1 MEKIKTKNEKLAEE
15 RKMDVIK
22 KKEAELNGEVK
33 ETRPAPHS
41 GGVHPSR
48 MAQVGNTNG
57 W

>member
-33 ETRPAPHS
+33 DTRPAPHS
-41 GGVHPSR
+41 GGMHPSR
-48 MAQVGNTNG
+48 MAQMGNG